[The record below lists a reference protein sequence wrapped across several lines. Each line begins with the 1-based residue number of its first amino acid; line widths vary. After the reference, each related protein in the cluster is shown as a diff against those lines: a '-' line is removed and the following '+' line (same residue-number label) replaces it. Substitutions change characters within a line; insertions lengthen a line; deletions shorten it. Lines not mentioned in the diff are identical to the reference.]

1 MNNSNVIDL
10 QQPDEIV
17 DPLTDLLRTGAK
29 DLISKAVELELQ
41 ELLSQYSDLIV
52 NGKQAVIRSGYLPER
67 KIQPRMGAVEVKIPK
82 VRDRSG
88 QCIKFNSKLIPPYL
102 KRANRVEGFCLF
114 FILKAFQPVILVKPC
129 KYFWAKMRKACQRIR
144 SAV

>member
-1 MNNSNVIDL
+1 MKNSNVIDL

-17 DPLTDLLRTGAK
+17 DPLTEHLRNGAK

-52 NGKQAVIRSGYLPER
+52 NGKQAVIRNGYLPER
-67 KIQPRMGAVEVKIPK
+67 KIQTGMGAVEVKIPK

-88 QCIKFNSKLIPPYL
+88 QGIKLNSKLIPPYL
-102 KRANRVEGFCLF
+102 KRDT
-114 FILKAFQPVILVKPC
+114 
-129 KYFWAKMRKACQRIR
+129 
-144 SAV
+144 S

>member
-67 KIQPRMGAVEVKIPK
+67 KIQPRMGAVEVKIHK

-88 QCIKFNSKLIPPYL
+88 HNVSSLIP
-102 KRANRVEGFCLF
+102 N
-114 FILKAFQPVILVKPC
+114 
-129 KYFWAKMRKACQRIR
+129 
-144 SAV
+144 